1 MDRNP
6 PRGDRAFQERPSRGI
21 LLLTSLGIVAFL
33 LLLTYVLRHVPGG
46 IVANPG
52 SSSANC
58 TLFVSPAGK
67 DANSGTS
74 TTSPKSLSGA
84 AAVARPGSI
93 VCLLG
98 GDYSLNSS
106 FKPRSSGTASSWI
119 VYKNYGDGPVNIIW
133 NGAAD
138 ASAMFYLGGG
148 SFPSNPAYL
157 EFRGFNLDGRGNAA
171 DGFFCRGSHHLRF
184 ISNSISNTGGS
195 GIASINCDYLTADHN
210 VIHHNGYMPSN
221 TAVPG
226 DYGWTSGISFN
237 STRWFDSYSGFHNI
251 ISNNFVAGEYDGSSH
266 HTDGNGIILD
276 LSNGSYDYDSADTPP
291 ALVINN
297 VVYGNGGR
305 CIVAYVVTNFWM
317 VNNTCY
323 NNNLDPEVKN
333 AGSLTANNSR
343 NGRFI
348 NNIAVAWNA
357 DQPPFEQKNPNSEI
371 LYYSDLYF
379 GASNNFV
386 YPESSQF
393 LEAEPGF
400 LNPPVLD
407 RKLPAQYAAV
417 CHPSRIGSGLD
428 LSPSSPAIGKGIDPA
443 GLPKLPKN
451 IVTDLKKYVYTDI
464 SGNKRPRG
472 GPFDLGAYQS
482 RRQLK

>member
-6 PRGDRAFQERPSRGI
+6 PRGNRAFQERPSRGI

-52 SSSANC
+52 SSTANC

-119 VYKNYGDGPVNIIW
+119 VYRNYGDGPVNIVW
-133 NGAAD
+133 NGPAD

-157 EFRGFNLDGRGNAA
+157 EFRGFNLDGRGSAA

-210 VIHHNGYMPSN
+210 VVHHNGYMPSN

-305 CIVAYVVTNFWM
+305 CIVAYVVTNFWI

-323 NNNLDPEVKN
+323 KNNLDPEVKN
-333 AGSLTANNSR
+333 AGSLTTNNSK

-348 NNIAVAWNA
+348 NNIAVAWKS
-357 DQPPFEQKNPNSEI
+357 DQPPYEQKNPNSDI
-371 LYYSDLYF
+371 LYYSDSYF

-386 YPESSQF
+386 YSDPSQ
-393 LEAEPGF
+393 LIEADLLF
-400 LNPPVLD
+400 VHAPVLD
-407 RKLPAQYAAV
+407 LKLPSQHASV
-417 CHPSRIGSGLD
+417 PHPSQIGNGLA
-428 LSPSSPAIGKGIDPA
+428 LSPSSPAIGRGIDPTA
-443 GLPKLPKN
+443 LPKLPKN
-451 IVTDLKKYVYTDI
+451 IITDLRKYVYTDI
-464 SGNKRPRG
+464 DGNKRRRG

-482 RRQLK
+482 CRLFK

>member
-6 PRGDRAFQERPSRGI
+6 TSGDRLLENRPSRGI
-21 LLLTSLGIVAFL
+21 LLLISLGIVAFL

-157 EFRGFNLDGRGNAA
+157 EFRGLNLDGRGSAA

-210 VIHHNGYMPSN
+210 VVHHNGHMPLT

-226 DYGWTSGISFN
+226 DYGWTSATAFN
-237 STRWFDSYSGFHNI
+237 STLWFDSYSGFHNI
-251 ISNNFVAGEYDGSSH
+251 IANNIVAGEYDGSSH

-305 CIVAYVVTNFWM
+305 CIVAYVVTNFWI
-317 VNNTCY
+317 VNNTCFR
-323 NNNLDPEVKN
+323 NDLDTSES
-333 AGSLTANNSR
+333 AFGSFEPNDSHDGYL
-343 NGRFI
+343 I
-348 NNIAVAWNA
+348 NNIAIAYTGGH
-357 DQPPFEQKNPNSEI
+357 PPYEQGGTVTNVH
-371 LYYSDLYF
+371 YYADLY
-379 GASNNFV
+379 
-386 YPESSQF
+386 
-393 LEAEPGF
+393 
-400 LNPPVLD
+400 
-407 RKLPAQYAAV
+407 
-417 CHPSRIGSGLD
+417 
-428 LSPSSPAIGKGIDPA
+428 
-443 GLPKLPKN
+443 
-451 IVTDLKKYVYTDI
+451 
-464 SGNKRPRG
+464 
-472 GPFDLGAYQS
+472 
-482 RRQLK
+482 